1 MPQLLLMSLV
11 HSAEKCF
18 SGFSHFLPTNAFDP
32 AQYTGDLCIPVP
44 GTVHEANIDGICI
57 CIVVLAVC
65 VFQLITNA
73 CVHVCV
79 CACVC
84 TCVCA

>member
-1 MPQLLLMSLV
+1 MSLV

-32 AQYTGDLCIPVP
+32 AQYTGDQCIPVP

-65 VFQLITNA
+65 VFNLSQMRVCMCVCVRV

-79 CACVC
+79 RN
-84 TCVCA
+84 